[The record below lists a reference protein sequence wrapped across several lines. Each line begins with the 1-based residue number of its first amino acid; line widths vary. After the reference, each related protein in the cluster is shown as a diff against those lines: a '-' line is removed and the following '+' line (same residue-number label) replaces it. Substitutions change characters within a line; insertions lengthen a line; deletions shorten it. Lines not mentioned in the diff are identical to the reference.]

1 MEENKPK
8 TGKFALNYGALLGG
22 ISVIFILMLYSMDM
36 HYQGGAM
43 VIGVSV
49 VLSLVIVVL
58 GMIQFKKA
66 NNGFMSFGQGLKV
79 GVGISLVAGIIGI
92 AMNQLMQGVIDPEMM
107 NKAMEF
113 QKGTMLEAGMT
124 SDQIDAQLEMGKT
137 FQTPLMQILF
147 GLLFS
152 VVFGFLYSLIPALI
166 LKKTET
172 NQ

>member
-1 MEENKPK
+1 MEENKPN

-22 ISVIFILMLYSMDM
+22 ISVVFTLMLYSLDM
-36 HYQGGAM
+36 HYQGGGM
-43 VIGVSV
+43 VIGVT
-49 VLSLVIVVL
+49 VLLSIAVVVL

-92 AMNQLMQGVIDPEMM
+92 AMNQLMQGVIDPEMI
-107 NKAMEF
+107 NKAIEF
-113 QKGTMLEAGMT
+113 QKGTLIEAGMT
-124 SDQIDAQLEMGKT
+124 NDQIEANLEMGKS
-137 FQTPLMQILF
+137 FRTPAMQILF

>member
-1 MEENKPK
+1 MEENKPN

-22 ISVIFILMLYSMDM
+22 VSVVFILMLYSLDM
-36 HYQGGAM
+36 HYQGGGM

-49 VLSLVIVVL
+49 ILSLAVIVL
-58 GMIQFKKA
+58 GMMQFKKA
-66 NNGFMSFGQGLKV
+66 NNGYMSFGQGLKV

-92 AMNQLMQGVIDPEMM
+92 AMNQLMQSVIDPEML
-107 NKAMEF
+107 NKGMEI
-113 QKGTMLEAGMT
+113 QKAAWTEAGLT
-124 SDQIDAQLEMGKT
+124 SDQIDGQLEMFKK

-147 GLLFS
+147 GLLYG
-152 VVFGFLYSLIPALI
+152 VVGGFLYSLIPALI